1 MLFFGD
7 RCLHTRSPFCKKMPF
22 TAIYG
27 LPGRGKSL
35 LMLQHGLKIAEKY
48 QLRLVTNFCL
58 DPLNLAYFCKIN
70 NYSWLFDN
78 LPNGIVY
85 YVSANKNFAQFLQI
99 KNAVILLDEM
109 GLYAPSAQSWTL
121 PPEAFNA
128 IANNRKRAQHI
139 VYAAQY
145 PSQVHSSIHQICSE
159 ILYAE
164 GVAIWDNKL
173 KNDRLLFKDVH
184 LFGPS
189 EFEVWFRDPKIRKN
203 PVKVWVL
210 AMKHWKGIINSMDAQ
225 TFRVYDSFALLEEQD
240 LEASKIA
247 QKATF
252 GYYPYIVDSGSS
264 VEISS
269 DAVLQDY
276 GYSFSEV
283 ESKLDEFYKADRYKK
298 KRVYEASG
306 NYPFVAWK
314 LQGQVPFPG
323 VHYFQKHLIYFW
335 QLLPAVSYQGLKKL
349 DLLITREC
357 LTWKSMD
364 NQTKSNYK
372 FVVSFILGFVIW
384 LFLLTFSQ
392 ILLHD
397 LNIFL
402 FLLISGFSFWVP
414 FKIIK

>member
-1 MLFFGD
+1 
-7 RCLHTRSPFCKKMPF
+7 MPF

-58 DPLNLAYFCKIN
+58 DPLNLAYYCKIN
-70 NYSWLFDN
+70 NYSWLFEN
-78 LPNGIVY
+78 LSKGIVY

-128 IANNRKRAQHI
+128 VANNRKRAQHI

-164 GVAIWDNKL
+164 GMAIWDNEL

-210 AMKHWKGIINSMDAQ
+210 AMKHWKGIINAIDAQ
-225 TFRVYDSFALLEEQD
+225 TFRVYDSFGLLEEQD
-240 LEASKIA
+240 LETSKFS
-247 QKATF
+247 KDSVF
-252 GYYPYIVDSGSS
+252 GYYPYFVDSGSS
-264 VEISS
+264 EELSTHDLLERGYDFREI
-269 DAVLQDY
+269 
-276 GYSFSEV
+276 ET
-283 ESKLDEFYKADRYKK
+283 KLDEYYKADRFKK
-298 KRVYEASG
+298 KRIYEASG
-306 NYPFVAWK
+306 NHPFVAWK
-314 LQGQVPFPG
+314 LQGDVPFPG
-323 VHYFQKHLIYFW
+323 IHPFQKHLIRLW
-335 QLLPAVSYQGLKKL
+335 QLLPAASYEAVKRF
-349 DLLITREC
+349 DLAITREC
-357 LTWKSMD
+357 LSWSVMD
-364 NQTKSNYK
+364 ELTKSNYR
-372 FVVSFILGFVIW
+372 FLCRFCLGFVVW
-384 LFLLTFSQ
+384 LILLTV
-392 ILLHD
+392 
-397 LNIFL
+397 
-402 FLLISGFSFWVP
+402 SGFFIPQNLFVFLIISFSSFW
-414 FKIIK
+414 FSFRTFD